1 MARLQKGIYYHRE
14 IFHTNPEILSKSSRS
29 RNDSFGIL
37 FLIAAEG
44 STADQVGESVSKLWK
59 MYKSLEKGK
68 VRDLPNCPV
77 PSGELSVLI
86 GYGPSTFNLPG
97 AKKKIPND
105 LKGSQFLAPNN
116 NGGAILYDSGINY
129 ASGDSRNLG
138 LNEHIVIQFISN
150 TQLATNRAIIET
162 WKHLRDNK
170 SQKEEPLCITKFYT
184 GFQRDDGRSWLG
196 FHDEVSNM
204 RPGKERE
211 EAITINKQNN
221 NLSHKDRWTTGG
233 TYMAFLRIEIDVDIW
248 DKIKQKQQECIV
260 GRGKLTGRPLIGI
273 DKKGN
278 PIMSK
283 QCPTASQIKDY
294 NKRFHDHADFFK
306 ETNISRKNNSIM
318 DIRASST
325 ILNQSH
331 IGRTRHLDGI
341 PSGDPTS
348 RLIYRQGFDFLEVLE
363 NHVKPFRVGLNF
375 VSFQN
380 DPGRLFFILTDP
392 SWMGITK
399 FGSNSDLPGMDR
411 LLSVHGAGV
420 FFVPPDAKPFPGVSI
435 FV

>member
-1 MARLQKGIYYHRE
+1 
-14 IFHTNPEILSKSSRS
+14 
-29 RNDSFGIL
+29 
-37 FLIAAEG
+37 
-44 STADQVGESVSKLWK
+44 
-59 MYKSLEKGK
+59 
-68 VRDLPNCPV
+68 
-77 PSGELSVLI
+77 
-86 GYGPSTFNLPG
+86 
-97 AKKKIPND
+97 
-105 LKGSQFLAPNN
+105 
-116 NGGAILYDSGINY
+116 
-129 ASGDSRNLG
+129 
-138 LNEHIVIQFISN
+138 
-150 TQLATNRAIIET
+150 
-162 WKHLRDNK
+162 
-170 SQKEEPLCITKFYT
+170 
-184 GFQRDDGRSWLG
+184 
-196 FHDEVSNM
+196 M

-233 TYMAFLRIEIDVDIW
+233 TYLAFLRIEIDVDIW

-283 QCPTASQIKDY
+283 RCPTASQIKDY

-348 RLIYRQGFDFLEVLE
+348 RLIYRQGFDFLEVLKSCE
-363 NHVKPFRVGLNF
+363 T
-375 VSFQN
+375 
-380 DPGRLFFILTDP
+380 I
-392 SWMGITK
+392 
-399 FGSNSDLPGMDR
+399 
-411 LLSVHGAGV
+411 
-420 FFVPPDAKPFPGVSI
+420 
-435 FV
+435 